1 MELIDAIN
9 RPKKGPAPNYSAYH
23 VIMAFFILG
32 DGPMGRKALA
42 ERLDLGEGTVRT
54 LIEKLY
60 GLGLVSASAK
70 GCRLTKRGDKMLMD
84 IKKKVS
90 YKPHIAAGTLTL
102 GKANAAVL
110 IRGTANMIKSGMEQR
125 DAAITAGT
133 MGASTI
139 VLDESGP
146 RIAMIVADDNMQV
159 RMRVLCEDMKMEK
172 GDVLVIG
179 TGETGGEADLA
190 AWAAA
195 YTVLERM

>member
-1 MELIDAIN
+1 MELIGAIN
-9 RPKKGPAPNYSAYH
+9 KPKKGPLPNYSAYH

-32 DGPMGRKALA
+32 DGPIGRRALA

-70 GCRLTKRGDKMLMD
+70 GCQLTKRGDKMLMD

-90 YKPHIAAGTLTL
+90 YKPHIAAGTITL

-110 IRGTANMIKSGMEQR
+110 IKGAANMIKSGMEQR
-125 DAAITAGT
+125 DAAISAGT
-133 MGASTI
+133 MGATTI
-139 VLDESGP
+139 LLDEDDP
-146 RIAMIVADDNMQV
+146 RIPMFTADGRMQA
-159 RMRVLCEDMKMEK
+159 RTRVLCEDMKMEK

-179 TGETGGEADLA
+179 TGETEKEAERA

-195 YTVLERM
+195 YTVLERR